1 MSATGLSA
9 QQVPAAAQQQM
20 QPVPVA
26 AADASGSAYVS
37 GSGVTYLCSSSGS
50 GTSLRKACMQ
60 ALGSRFCMALAAKVV
75 SAFSAT
81 LALFLTQSTTTLKL
95 STSRAL
101 MSLWSPVASTQYSFV
116 SSAYFAGS
124 VGTAAARVQGPG
136 HGLGHRSQQGR
147 GSTKLARAEAGSWW
161 SQSLQG
167 FALEQ

>member
-1 MSATGLSA
+1 
-9 QQVPAAAQQQM
+9 
-20 QPVPVA
+20 
-26 AADASGSAYVS
+26 
-37 GSGVTYLCSSSGS
+37 
-50 GTSLRKACMQ
+50 
-60 ALGSRFCMALAAKVV
+60 MALAAKVV
-75 SAFSAT
+75 SAYSAT
-81 LALFLTQSTTTLKL
+81 LALFLTQSMTTLKL

-147 GSTKLARAEAGSWW
+147 GSTKLARAEAGSWC

-167 FALEQ
+167 FALQQ